1 LADSPRGT
9 KEAALADFLAR
20 LERLFS
26 PIDGWGEFRRGARK
40 AAVVFILYEAEGAW
54 HVPFVRRRADLRD
67 HPGQVALPGGGVHE
81 GETPW
86 AAAQREVTEEI
97 GVPAGR
103 LVPLGAG
110 EPIYAAVSNFSVVPF
125 VAHLPNPVPQFV
137 HEESELEG
145 VLEIPLERLLDDSA
159 WLESAA
165 PWRFRYLAHEESVVW
180 GLTERIVAGLAPKL
194 RQALDDAPAP
204 QR

>member
-1 LADSPRGT
+1 LT
-9 KEAALADFLAR
+9 DFPAR
-20 LERLFS
+20 LERLFY
-26 PIDGWGEFRRGARK
+26 PIDAWGEFRRGARK
-40 AAVVFILYEAEGAW
+40 AAVVFVLYESGERW

-81 GETPW
+81 GELPW
-86 AAAQREVTEEI
+86 DAAQREVAEEI
-97 GVPAGR
+97 SVPTGR

-125 VAHLPNPVPQFV
+125 VAHLPNPVPAFV
-137 HEESELEG
+137 HDPTELDG
-145 VLEIPLERLLDDSA
+145 VLQIPLDRLLDDSA
-159 WLESAA
+159 WLQSAD

-194 RQALDDAPAP
+194 KQALEVSGPP
-204 QR
+204 RLEPSNE